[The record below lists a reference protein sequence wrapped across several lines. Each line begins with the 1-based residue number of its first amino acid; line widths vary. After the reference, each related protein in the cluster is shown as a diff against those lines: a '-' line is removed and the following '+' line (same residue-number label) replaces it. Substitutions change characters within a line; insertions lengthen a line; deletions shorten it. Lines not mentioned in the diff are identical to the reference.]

1 MADKIPA
8 LLAKIEAEN
17 KIKIL
22 FAVESGSRVWGMD
35 SPDSDFDI
43 RGIFISTD
51 PITRNNVFLKSD
63 RSITIDGFTED
74 RVYDWVFWD
83 VTTFLR
89 LVKNNNPTAID
100 WMLSDICYTGE
111 EELLKVRQL
120 FLEKC
125 DLNYYLVHHYGLIKS
140 MYEKFV
146 NPDRMTKRSLDSRN
160 FLQGVKNIH
169 QSLDVLVESHSH
181 KADNVINSI
190 SKRLADLKTIIATE
204 YPPDERKSLTK
215 IKKILYAC
223 RSAIS
228 IEYMLQKGQIPP
240 LDVTAGFEQIEVDFD
255 RSQFKDILQLKRRT
269 KELEDCM
276 CPDWVTSWYQKLC
289 KIMVKKCIEIK
300 TSKKIDVSDEVYVRY
315 YLECS
320 ENYPL
325 KTL

>member
-51 PITRNNVFLKSD
+51 PIARNNVFLKSD

-204 YPPDERKSLTK
+204 YPPDEGKSLTK

-240 LDVTAGFEQIEVDFD
+240 LDVTAGFDQIEVDFD

-276 CPDWVTSWYQKLC
+276 CPDWLTSWYQKLC